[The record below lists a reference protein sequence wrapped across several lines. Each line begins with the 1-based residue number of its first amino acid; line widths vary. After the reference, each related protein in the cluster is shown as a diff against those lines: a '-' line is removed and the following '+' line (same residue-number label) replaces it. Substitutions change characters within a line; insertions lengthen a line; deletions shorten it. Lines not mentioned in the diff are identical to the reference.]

1 MTWQLLRTLQSACF
15 EKKFFTPEFN
25 NQPYRPAFDVPNPD
39 SEFRDFTG
47 IDVLHTF
54 PLGVTTDVITA
65 LEVRYEKEM
74 NKFFAETKQRKE
86 LGAQPGGKWR

>member
-1 MTWQLLRTLQSACF
+1 M
-15 EKKFFTPEFN
+15 
-25 NQPYRPAFDVPNPD
+25 
-39 SEFRDFTG
+39 
-47 IDVLHTF
+47 LHTF

-65 LEVRYEKEM
+65 LELRYEKEM